1 MAASYTVVPHPQPHH
16 PYLLYSG
23 RTTHRPLCGPEYM
36 GGPHRASSG
45 NCMVRAVDIK
55 VCGRAA
61 CSRRQRE
68 KRDAKSGELWPL
80 GSDTRAR
87 DRGHGFWPVPT
98 EGCCGVQTLEAV
110 HMVARGCLVVMMQ
123 RLCAKRFALIG
134 PYLQTPYLHQNCD
147 LPSPASDAVH
157 SSGRARAARGQQ
169 CGTIYWQTGRVCLQP
184 GGLPCGSR
192 PPPQIKGSKRLDA
205 ASTDTKGQGKR
216 PPHLTCS
223 TNFSQWRLGAGYE
236 GALSLIFVMPTVCDR
251 ATTRR
256 VAWSR

>member
-1 MAASYTVVPHPQPHH
+1 MCVKTPKQQCCGTVTAPQQALEGSAWSPDVVG
-16 PYLLYSG
+16 SSWA
-23 RTTHRPLCGPEYM
+23 RPL
-36 GGPHRASSG
+36 GGQPPDIHPDIRTMVYHR
-45 NCMVRAVDIK
+45 R
-55 VCGRAA
+55 
-61 CSRRQRE
+61 
-68 KRDAKSGELWPL
+68 PL
-80 GSDTRAR
+80 S
-87 DRGHGFWPVPT
+87 
-98 EGCCGVQTLEAV
+98 
-110 HMVARGCLVVMMQ
+110 
-123 RLCAKRFALIG
+123 
-134 PYLQTPYLHQNCD
+134 
-147 LPSPASDAVH
+147 PSTAP
-157 SSGRARAARGQQ
+157 GRARAARGQQ

-223 TNFSQWRLGAGYE
+223 TNFSLWRLGAGYE